1 MIKEPQ
7 KRIET
12 GTVKKQDISENQ
24 AKNVFLG
31 IGSNL
36 GNRIINIEKA
46 KSLLLENGINFISV
60 SNYYETPSWP
70 DPKKPKFIN
79 IVLKASC
86 KQKPQ
91 EMINLCKLIEVKLG
105 RRKSPKNSPRICDID
120 IIDFDGLVLKD
131 ELRLPHA
138 RMHERNFVLLPLFE
152 IEKEWVHPIKK
163 VNIKKL
169 IFSLSNKDIRSIKKI

>member
-1 MIKEPQ
+1 M
-7 KRIET
+7 
-12 GTVKKQDISENQ
+12 KKQDISENQ

-46 KSLLLENGINFISV
+46 KSLLLESGIDFISV

-70 DPKKPKFIN
+70 DPKNPKFIN
-79 IVLKASC
+79 IVLKVTC

-131 ELRLPHA
+131 KLC
-138 RMHERNFVLLPLFE
+138 LPLS
-152 IEKEWVHPIKK
+152 
-163 VNIKKL
+163 L
-169 IFSLSNKDIRSIKKI
+169 IHI

>member
-1 MIKEPQ
+1 M
-7 KRIET
+7 
-12 GTVKKQDISENQ
+12 KKQDISKNR
-24 AKNVFLG
+24 AKNIFLV

-46 KSLLLENGINFISV
+46 KSLLLVNGINFISV

-86 KQKPQ
+86 KHKPQ
-91 EMINLCKLIEVKLG
+91 EMINLCKIIEAKLG

-120 IIDFDGLVLKD
+120 IIDFDGLVLND
-131 ELRLPHA
+131 ELCLPHS
-138 RMHERNFVLLPLFE
+138 RMHERNFVLFPLFE

-169 IFSLSNKDIRSIKKI
+169 IFSLPNKDIRSIKQI

>member
-1 MIKEPQ
+1 M
-7 KRIET
+7 
-12 GTVKKQDISENQ
+12 KKQDISKNR
-24 AKNVFLG
+24 AKNIFLG

-46 KSLLLENGINFISV
+46 KSLLLVNGINFISV

-86 KQKPQ
+86 KHKPQ
-91 EMINLCKLIEVKLG
+91 EMINLCKIIEAKLG

-131 ELRLPHA
+131 ELCLPHA
-138 RMHERNFVLLPLFE
+138 RMHERNFVLFPLFE

-169 IFSLSNKDIRSIKKI
+169 IFSLPIKDIRSIKQI

>member
-1 MIKEPQ
+1 M
-7 KRIET
+7 
-12 GTVKKQDISENQ
+12 KKQDISKNR
-24 AKNVFLG
+24 AKNIFLG

-46 KSLLLENGINFISV
+46 KSLLLVNGINFISV

-86 KQKPQ
+86 KHKPQ
-91 EMINLCKLIEVKLG
+91 EMINLCKIIEAKLG

-120 IIDFDGLVLKD
+120 IIYFDGLVLKD
-131 ELRLPHA
+131 ELCLPHS
-138 RMHERNFVLLPLFE
+138 RMH
-152 IEKEWVHPIKK
+152 
-163 VNIKKL
+163 
-169 IFSLSNKDIRSIKKI
+169 

>member
-1 MIKEPQ
+1 MI
-7 KRIET
+7 
-12 GTVKKQDISENQ
+12 KQDISENQ
-24 AKNVFLG
+24 VKNVFLA

-36 GNRIINIEKA
+36 GNRLTNIEKA
-46 KSLLLENGINFISV
+46 KSLLLENNINLISA

-79 IVLKASC
+79 IVLKATC
-86 KQKPQ
+86 RYKPKK
-91 EMINLCKLIEVKLG
+91 MINLCKIIEAKLG

-131 ELRLPHA
+131 KLCLPHT

-152 IEKEWVHPIKK
+152 IEKDWVHPIKK
-163 VNIKKL
+163 TNIKKL
-169 IFSLSNKDIRSIKKI
+169 ILSLSNKDIRSIKQI

>member
-1 MIKEPQ
+1 M
-7 KRIET
+7 
-12 GTVKKQDISENQ
+12 KKQDISENQ

-46 KSLLLENGINFISV
+46 KLLLLENDINFISV

-86 KQKPQ
+86 NHKPQ
-91 EMINLCKLIEVKLG
+91 EMINLCKIIEAKLG

-120 IIDFDGLVLKD
+120 IIDFDGLVLKGK
-131 ELRLPHA
+131 LNLPHKM
-138 RMHERNFVLLPLFE
+138 MHKRNFVLFPLFE
-152 IEKEWVHPIKK
+152 IEKKWVHPIIKK
-163 VNIKKL
+163 NIKQL
-169 IFSLSNKDIRSIKKI
+169 IYLLPNNDIRSIKQIWFSVIMNDA